1 MAVSGSNALD
11 SSEAAME
18 VPKTLLKLKTENE
31 NILILLGKLKIYI
44 HDQHQINYGFYA
56 CMNRAW
62 WENNK

>member
-18 VPKTLLKLKTENE
+18 VPKTLLKLKTENS
-31 NILILLGKLKIYI
+31 LILLGILKIYI

-56 CMNRAW
+56 CMMR
-62 WENNK
+62 K